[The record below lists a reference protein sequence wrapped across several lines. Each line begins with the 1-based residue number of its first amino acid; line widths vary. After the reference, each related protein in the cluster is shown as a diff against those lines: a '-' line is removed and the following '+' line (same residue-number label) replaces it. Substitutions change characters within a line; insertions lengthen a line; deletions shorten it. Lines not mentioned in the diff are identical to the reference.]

1 MFVLGNTLAGQ
12 ARGWLRIPCCH
23 LLPTTPARPASALA
37 THAGTPSPAQVLGN
51 AAVSRG
57 FSYFLAQLCGRPPTF
72 FNVGSSSVNPVAF
85 GINVVIALLVATG
98 VRESAFFI
106 TGVLASPADVV

>member
-1 MFVLGNTLAGQ
+1 M
-12 ARGWLRIPCCH
+12 P
-23 LLPTTPARPASALA
+23 
-37 THAGTPSPAQVLGN
+37 QVLGN

-85 GINVVIALLVATG
+85 GINVVITLLVATG

-106 TGVLASPADVV
+106 TGAAQLVLRLRCWIKSPGVLGR